1 MTLWYATHKWVI
13 GAAVGITIPSLAG
26 FRLAAAMY
34 HRSVETQVCARDAM
48 SISNQRHSG
57 DQGCP
62 AGLKEA
68 KSVQW
73 STIREAVAVVESGN
87 RIFAQGACATPT
99 TLLEALVE
107 RGREL
112 HDVEI
117 VHLHTYG
124 STPYTDEQWA
134 GHFTLRA
141 LFVAENT
148 RAAVNAGR
156 ASYTPIF
163 LSDVPTL
170 FARGNQ
176 LPVDVA
182 FIQVSPPDAH
192 GYCSLGSSVDVTK
205 AAVDAASH
213 VVALVNPH
221 VPRTHGDSFIHM
233 SRLSRAV
240 QWDKPLYEVERKQ
253 PDAAQ
258 LRVGQHV
265 AELVEDGA
273 TLQLGM
279 GAIPDAVLQALSDR
293 HDLGIHSEM
302 FSDGVLDLVEQGVVT
317 GARKSV
323 DRGKIVAS
331 FVVGSRRLLDF
342 INDNPMVELHPS
354 DYTNNSSIIRQFEHM
369 VAINSAIQV
378 DLTGQVCAESLG
390 VKLYSG
396 VGGQMDFLRGAALSP
411 RGRPIIALP
420 ATARV
425 SSSMMAGEQS
435 SQASPHG
442 VTALE
447 PIDGQ
452 ISRITPLLAPGAA
465 VTTSRAHV
473 HYVVTEYGIAA
484 LHGRD
489 LAERARSLIA
499 IAAPQFREQLERAAR
514 ELHLF

>member
-1 MTLWYATHKWVI
+1 MV
-13 GAAVGITIPSLAG
+13 V
-26 FRLAAAMY
+26 
-34 HRSVETQVCARDAM
+34 
-48 SISNQRHSG
+48 N
-57 DQGCP
+57 
-62 AGLKEA
+62 
-68 KSVQW
+68 W
-73 STIREAVAVVESGN
+73 STAREAVEVVQSGQ
-87 RIFAQGACATPT
+87 RIFVQGACATPT
-99 TLLEALVE
+99 VLLQALVG
-107 RGREL
+107 RGPEL
-112 HDVEI
+112 RDVEI

-124 STPYTDEQWA
+124 PTPYTDQEWA

-163 LSDVPTL
+163 LSDVPAL
-170 FARGNQ
+170 LSHGNQ
-176 LPVDVA
+176 LAVDIA
-182 FIQVSPPDAH
+182 FVQVSPPDAH
-192 GYCSLGSSVDVTK
+192 GYCSLGPSVDATK

-221 VPRTHGDSFIHM
+221 VPRTHGDSFVHM
-233 SRLSRAV
+233 SRIDHAV
-240 QWDKPLYEVERKQ
+240 QWDGPLYEVERKR

-258 LRVGQHV
+258 MRIGQHV
-265 AELVEDGA
+265 AGLVEDGA
-273 TLQLGM
+273 TLQLGI
-279 GAIPDAVLQALSDR
+279 GAIPDAVLEALADH

-302 FSDGVLDLVEQGVVT
+302 FSDGVLDLVEKGVIT
-317 GARKSV
+317 GACKAL
-323 DRGKIVAS
+323 DRGKIVSS

-342 INDNPMVELHPS
+342 IDDNPMVELHPS

-378 DLTGQVCAESLG
+378 DLSGQVCAESLG
-390 VKLYSG
+390 PKLYSG

-425 SSSMMAGEQS
+425 SSSMKAATQS
-435 SQASPHG
+435 SHPTVPG
-442 VTALE
+442 IGALE
-447 PIDGQ
+447 TIDGQ
-452 ISRITPLLAPGAA
+452 VSRITPLLTPGAA

-489 LAERARSLIA
+489 LAERTRSLIA
-499 IAAPQFREQLERAAR
+499 IAAPQFREQLEQAAAA
-514 ELHLF
+514 LHLI